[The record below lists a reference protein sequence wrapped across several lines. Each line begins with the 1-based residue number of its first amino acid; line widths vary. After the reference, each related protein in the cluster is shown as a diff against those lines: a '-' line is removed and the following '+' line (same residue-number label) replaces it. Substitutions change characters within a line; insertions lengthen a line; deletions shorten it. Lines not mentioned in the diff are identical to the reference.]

1 MLGRAQSRRCVVR
14 WRRVT
19 RNSVAWD
26 QDRSL
31 RRDVRLRRR
40 RRTAINGGGKRWR
53 RFPGTGTR
61 ADTSRAGKGE
71 HRAHLFGGRVMSLGP
86 SCLRATAC
94 RSSDGD
100 GDSSHSSG
108 RHQDRAGKEKQ
119 AETEALLPQKGFE
132 ELAAEASSVVGA
144 MGGRGAQPWL
154 VWHARCKERRVRTA
168 GARWRAVAGY

>member
-1 MLGRAQSRRCVVR
+1 MR
-14 WRRVT
+14 WRSVT
-19 RNSVAWD
+19 RYSVAWD

-31 RRDVRLRRR
+31 RRDVHVRLRRR

-53 RFPGTGTR
+53 RLPGTGTR
-61 ADTSRAGKGE
+61 AGTSRTGKGE

-100 GDSSHSSG
+100 GDSSHSG
-108 RHQDRAGKEKQ
+108 RHQDRVRKEKQ
-119 AETEALLPQKGFE
+119 AETEALLPQKGFK

-144 MGGRGAQPWL
+144 AGGRGAHPWL

-168 GARWRAVAGY
+168 GPRWRAVAGY